1 MKKKFLFIIGLF
13 ILSISLFGCG
23 NMNTPRKKVEML
35 LMSYRNNGESIVSE
49 LNDYLSTLM
58 IEDAYFE
65 DYKKVYLRQYQDL
78 TYEIKDER
86 IDGDNATVT
95 AQIEVYDYYKTEN
108 DVNDYITNNPDE
120 FLNDGKS
127 SILYRIEELNKE
139 NSRVTYT
146 LDINLTKVNDEW
158 TIDTLTDDDLAK
170 IHGTYI
176 H

>member
-1 MKKKFLFIIGLF
+1 MKKKLLFIIGLF

-35 LMSYRNNGESIVSE
+35 LMSYRNNGESIISE

-58 IEDAYFE
+58 IEDEYFE

-86 IDGDNATVT
+86 IDGDNAVVT
-95 AQIEVYDYYKTEN
+95 AQIEVYDYYQTEN
-108 DVNDYITNNPDE
+108 NVNDYITNNPEE
-120 FLNDGKS
+120 FINGEKS

-158 TIDTLTDDDLAK
+158 TIDALTDEDLAK
-170 IHGTYI
+170 IHGTYA